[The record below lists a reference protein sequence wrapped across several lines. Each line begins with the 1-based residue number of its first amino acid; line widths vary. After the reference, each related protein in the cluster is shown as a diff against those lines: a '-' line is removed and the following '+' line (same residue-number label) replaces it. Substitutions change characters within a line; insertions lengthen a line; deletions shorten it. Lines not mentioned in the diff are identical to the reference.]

1 MLNKWR
7 EVVGILSMGNND
19 HIALVVPIHSGLQLV
34 TPMLEAMARKNGS
47 GGSGSGGGSGGGS
60 RLCSNMDVDE
70 ELVSHSIP
78 TTSTVRSAAELA
90 AGITLTRCQTP
101 DFS

>member
-47 GGSGSGGGSGGGS
+47 SGSGGSGGGS

-78 TTSTVRSAAELA
+78 TTRTVCSAAELA